1 VLLFGGSRNG
11 QLRSMKRLAVSGA
24 IAFHLSAS
32 LFVFFIGH
40 FVSLSQ
46 AFPDS
51 ARYQTEILIA
61 AQVFRQQGIAAWF
74 FSLLP
79 FHVKLYSLLFAILSR
94 AKEVSL
100 LWFEPLN
107 VVFYLAILAL
117 VFIICRRLFDKRAAL
132 FATIVVGIWPS
143 FLLHTTQPLRDPM
156 AISLGLLFLAINSVW
171 LVEEPPWKWA
181 VALVA
186 LGMITEVFL
195 WLVKSE
201 MWPVTIGIVCLTCAL
216 LLVKMALRRSGRAAN
231 LLAVLTLLITSVVIP
246 PALSRLDQ
254 PARRWAGNRG
264 VANLYYN
271 DTDAAI
277 APAMMAYV
285 PPRSPLVAR
294 TARLRHK
301 FILLYPEAGSNI
313 DTDVEF
319 QSLSDLIR
327 YIPRAAAIGFL
338 APFPRMWFERG
349 TQNGRTGR
357 IVAGTETAILY
368 LIEALALV
376 GLWRKRRDLL
386 AWWLGLVALGGCLA
400 LGLVVTNIGALYRMR
415 YIFVIVLIVLA
426 AEPLRLAVSYLIK
439 ATNQRHQA

>member
-1 VLLFGGSRNG
+1 
-11 QLRSMKRLAVSGA
+11 MKRLAVSGA
-24 IAFHLSAS
+24 IAFHVSAS
-32 LFVFFIGH
+32 LFVFLIGH

-46 AFPDS
+46 AFPDA
-51 ARYQTEILIA
+51 ARYQAQILIA

-94 AKEVSL
+94 AQEVSL

-107 VVFYLAILAL
+107 VIFYLAILSL
-117 VFIICRRLFDKRAAL
+117 VFIICRRLFDQRAAL
-132 FATIVVGIWPS
+132 FAAIVVGTWPS
-143 FLLHTTQPLRDPM
+143 FLLHTTQPLRDPL
-156 AISLGLLFLAINSVW
+156 AITLALLFLAINSVW
-171 LVEEPPWKWA
+171 LVEEPPWRWA
-181 VALVA
+181 VALIA
-186 LGMITEVFL
+186 LGLITEVFL

-201 MWPVTIGIVCLTCAL
+201 MWPVTIGTVCLTCVL
-216 LLVKMALRRSGRAAN
+216 LLVKMALRRSFRAAN
-231 LLAVLTLLITSVVIP
+231 LLAVLTLLIASVAIP
-246 PALSRLDQ
+246 PAFYRLDQ
-254 PARRWAGNRG
+254 PARRWAADRG
-264 VANLYYN
+264 VDNLYSN
-271 DTDAAI
+271 DADAAI
-277 APAMMAYV
+277 RPAMMAYV
-285 PPRSPLVAR
+285 PPRSSLVAR
-294 TARLRHK
+294 PATLRHK

-313 DTDVEF
+313 GTDVEF

-327 YIPRAAAIGFL
+327 YIPRAAVIGLL

-357 IVAGTETAILY
+357 IIAGTETAILY

-376 GLWRKRRDLL
+376 GLWIKRRDLL

-415 YIFVIVLIVLA
+415 YIFVIVLIIMA